1 MHQADVTYQSVLHM
15 LHSHVVTG
23 IPNQSTGG
31 GGGRRRN
38 VAGGR
43 RGTAA
48 LGVLAGVL
56 AGLFRGFLVGFFR
69 HLFRHLFG
77 DLFVVVFLFAAT
89 AATVVAGFDGEC
101 VCVGRILLIRLIRGG
116 SVFV

>member
-43 RGTAA
+43 RGTTA

-56 AGLFRGFLVGFFR
+56 AGFFRGFLVGF
-69 HLFRHLFG
+69 FRHLFG